1 MKARNNTMEIN
12 PGLLDFTKHLVPISD
27 FSRGKTAQLFDDVKN
42 NNTEYVV
49 LKNNQPTAMLISLD
63 MYSALVEKASKM
75 EKLLEGLEEERL
87 LKLAENRTAA
97 ANDSEYI
104 DNNTLCKKLGIN
116 ADEIEND
123 YESVEIE

>member
-1 MKARNNTMEIN
+1 MEIN

-75 EKLLEGLEEERL
+75 EKLLDGLEEERL

-97 ANDSEYI
+97 AKDNEYI
-104 DNNTLCKKLGIN
+104 DNDMLCKKLGIN

>member
-75 EKLLEGLEEERL
+75 EKLLDGLEEERL

-97 ANDSEYI
+97 AKDNEYI
-104 DNNTLCKKLGIN
+104 DNDMLCKKLGIN